1 MPVRR
6 ASISRA
12 HSASSSWSSSGQDA
26 TCSRRFF
33 VALFIADNSAGSA
46 ILPACGLLRCLERR
60 RGLLRGAM
68 DGGELLVDVAREH
81 ELRRP
86 LLVERDFRRHRPF
99 GARTEHG
106 DLERLPG
113 LRDRRLG
120 RGRLVAA
127 MRHAV
132 RAFLVAAGAVGILV
146 GGLHQL
152 AERFGVAFA
161 EQIAGLLPAENVAG
175 RHAPRGA
182 MIGLVAGE
190 EVEEQVRMDEG
201 PALVLAARKDVA
213 EQLLGLATIEKVLL
227 VGGALVGVTGRD
239 RYADAELLGVVEE
252 GRDVGGGM
260 AVVDGGVDVD
270 GKSPGLGGLDRGD
283 GAVEYALL
291 ADRFVV
297 MLLEPVEVNGEE
309 QIGRG
314 LEQIE
319 LLLQEQRVGAER
331 DEFPLGHDAF
341 DDLADLLV
349 DERLA
354 ARDRDHGRA
363 AFVDRVEAFLD
374 RQPAIEDR
382 IGIIDLAAAEA
393 GEVAAE
399 QRLQHQ
405 HQRIAFAPPE
415 LLLEDIGADTHF
427 LEERDLHLRVFLSEP
442 FDCPLY
448 ASTPQAVASSRGS
461 RNSICSSRPGRVET
475 STGPSL
481 RSLSITSST
490 STSGAEAPA
499 VMPMVCACPTHPRSS
514 SPPSAMR

>member
-60 RGLLRGAM
+60 WGLLRGAM

-86 LLVERDFRRHRPF
+86 LLVERDFRRQRPLR
-99 GARTEHG
+99 ARTQHG

-132 RAFLVAAGAVGILV
+132 RAFLVAAGAVGIPV

-161 EQIAGLLPAENVAG
+161 EQIAGLLPAENVAR

-213 EQLLGLATIEKVLL
+213 EQLLG
-227 VGGALVGVTGRD
+227 
-239 RYADAELLGVVEE
+239 VVEE

-260 AVVDGGVDVD
+260 AVVDRGVDVD
-270 GKSPGLGGLDRGD
+270 GESPGLGGLDRGD

-297 MLLEPVEVNGEE
+297 MLLEPVEMNGEE
-309 QIGRG
+309 QVGRR

-331 DEFPLGHDAF
+331 DEFLLGDDAF